1 MYDRYIS
8 QIGLVSKVEE
18 IDEIGAIAR
27 ELDNKMTV
35 SERMKL
41 KKSVLRKL
49 VIALLIYAGTM
60 GFMNLFL

>member
-1 MYDRYIS
+1 M
-8 QIGLVSKVEE
+8 EE

-27 ELDNKMTV
+27 ELDNEMTV